1 MKLEK
6 LITDLSNYWDLDPEK
21 VVDRLNH
28 MNESEINKIVN
39 KMTKKFKN
47 GGPLPSKFEN
57 GGIMK
62 CLKGGKP
69 YSECMKCGGK
79 TLKAEDG
86 EKLPYARPGWFRS
99 TFRRFSNV
107 PEYPRHDGNGTF
119 SGEIV
124 GSDTLHVVNGPYTTF
139 TEKRTPEGRYI
150 DDTTGG
156 RYYVPGS
163 KSKGFMRTVAPEDLV
178 KMFDNVRDRFESTPS
193 KRTGGKVEKSEKF
206 VNHKEE

>member
-6 LITDLSNYWDLDPEK
+6 LITDLSNYWDLGPEK

-57 GGIMK
+57 GGMID
-62 CLKGGKP
+62 CLRNGGSIKD
-69 YSECMKCGGK
+69 CGCGAKVEKAQDGK
-79 TLKAEDG
+79 
-86 EKLPYARPGWFRS
+86 KLPYARPNWFQARF
-99 TFRRFSNV
+99 TRFSKT
-107 PEYPRHDGNGTF
+107 PKHPREDGMGTF
-119 SGEIV
+119 SGEIF
-124 GSDTLHVVNGPYTTF
+124 GADTTHRVEGPYTTF
-139 TEKRTPEGRYI
+139 TERRTPEGRFI
-150 DDTTGG
+150 DVTDGS
-156 RYYVPGS
+156 RYYVQGNE
-163 KSKGFMRTVAPEDLV
+163 SKGFMRTVAPEDLV